1 MRNVNSAADVN
12 ASSVHAPLVRLELFG
27 APRLVKGDVTSRLE
41 RRTAA
46 VLAYLALEGE
56 AVKYQL
62 AGWLWAESQEATAR
76 NNMRQLL
83 RRLRQSAGV
92 EVIEGED
99 RIRLSEHV
107 VADAQ
112 EMQAHAFAGDHA
124 KALEF
129 HDELLE
135 GFEFDDSPD
144 FEAWLL
150 TARES
155 LAALRR
161 SAAAG
166 ESERLE
172 GLGELSAALRFALEH
187 VRLEPLSE
195 EAHRRVMRLH
205 YLTGD
210 RSAAL
215 QAFETLRRTLEIEL
229 GVEPLPETVVLM
241 REIERGATLPVTA
254 APASRTV
261 PLSVLR
267 PPILAGREREW
278 AQLEVAWAAGQFI
291 AVSGEAGSGKSRLM
305 MDFVTSKV
313 PRESV
318 LLLQS
323 RPGDSSVP
331 YSSHA
336 RNWRSMLEQ
345 FKPDLEPWVRQEL
358 ARLVPELGASPG
370 PIRNEAEKLRF
381 FQAKL
386 ESMIA
391 CTRVGLQVL
400 ISDDVQ
406 FTDPASG
413 EASLYMM
420 GAAPA
425 AGLSLRAVYGYRP
438 DEIPESIAVV
448 LRHALDAG
456 VMAHVPLEPL
466 DADGISALLHGLN
479 LPGAADL
486 IAPLARYTGGNPM
499 FVLETVKHLYETGQL
514 ERGWPG
520 RLPPPGKVGALVQR
534 RLERLS
540 ANALHLAQAAG
551 GLKRDFNVELVAE
564 MLGISPLEALSSWS
578 ELEAAQVMTGE
589 RFSHDLVFETV
600 AANTPEATKRWLNR
614 RAAETLEATASDAAR
629 IAGHWL
635 EGGDDARAA
644 PWSQRAAE
652 RAKEAYRFVE
662 AAAFYGDA
670 ARAFEATGDRGA
682 AFAALYER
690 TRLLPNIE
698 GGADETEH
706 LLELATTPRELAL
719 AWHARAL
726 ILEPRGSYADAERAA
741 RQGLTQ
747 LEGAP
752 DADIELDLHEILGTT
767 LWFQRRYPESLESL
781 RRTIALAEAAQNTT
795 RLVNALNDTATVL
808 GNLNRFEEAVELLRR
823 AQVLVVGLED
833 RVTRAE
839 VLTNLARLE
848 AIMGRAASSIA
859 LLLEARSA
867 LHGVDGALGTRVS
880 IAEAL
885 GTSYA
890 TVGKYAL
897 ALEEFDAALPLI
909 RGDAPIPFWAE
920 VLEKD
925 RALLLVSLGALEDA
939 EIALAG
945 FLERENP
952 LRPNRCAALYT
963 LAALRA
969 EQGRTH
975 AHLFQEAEGLLLSTH
990 GDQLLEASYFIAR
1003 SPHLPPADALE
1014 LSQRAEAIAMEADR
1028 PPQRLAAL
1036 IRQAQALLRLNRPEE
1051 ALERCERFLELHK
1064 NSDIAS
1070 LDRNEFLLTHFQTL
1084 QALND
1089 PRASEALR
1097 DALTWVLETARDRVP
1112 PAYRRGFLEDHRT
1125 NRAILEAAKN
1135 AGLEVQVF
1143 S

>member
-1 MRNVNSAADVN
+1 MRIMKP
-12 ASSVHAPLVRLELFG
+12 SVVTTAQAVDAPLVRLELFG
-27 APRLVKGDVTSRLE
+27 APRINKSGVVSKLE

-62 AGWLWAESQEATAR
+62 AGWLWAESAEATAR

-83 RRLRQSAGV
+83 RRLKQASGV
-92 EVIEGED
+92 DIVEGED

-107 VADAQ
+107 VADAS

-129 HDELLE
+129 SGELLE
-135 GFEFDDSPD
+135 GLAYDDSPD

-150 TARES
+150 SAKES
-155 LAALRR
+155 LDALRR
-161 SAAAG
+161 SAATG

-172 GLGELSAALRFALEH
+172 ALGEGSAALRLAFAH

-195 EAHRRVMRLH
+195 EAHRRVMRLQ
-205 YLTGD
+205 YLLGD

-215 QAFETLRRTLEIEL
+215 QTFEVLKRTLQHEL
-229 GVEPLPETVVLM
+229 GVEPLTETVALA
-241 REIERGATLPVTA
+241 REIERGATLPTA
-254 APASRTV
+254 VQLPRTV
-261 PLSVLR
+261 PVSVLR
-267 PPILAGREREW
+267 PPVLAGRAREW
-278 AQLEVAWAAGQFI
+278 AQLEAAWAAGQFVVI
-291 AVSGEAGSGKSRLM
+291 SGEAGSGKSRLM

-318 LLLQS
+318 LLLQA
-323 RPGDSSVP
+323 RPGDVGVP

-336 RNWRSMLEQ
+336 RNWRTMLEQ
-345 FKPDLEPWVRQEL
+345 FKPKLEPWVTREL
-358 ARLVPELGASPG
+358 ARMLPELGESPG
-370 PIRNEAEKLRF
+370 PIQSEAEKLRF

-391 CTRVGLQVL
+391 CTRLGLRVL
-400 ISDDVQ
+400 ISDDVH
-406 FTDPASG
+406 FTDPASR
-413 EASLYMM
+413 EASFFMM
-420 GAAPA
+420 GAGAA
-425 AGLSLRAVYGYRP
+425 AGLTLRALYAYRP
-438 DEIPESIAVV
+438 DEVPADAVAVV
-448 LRHALDAG
+448 RNAVSVG
-456 VMAHVPLEPL
+456 VMSHVQLEPL
-466 DADGISALLHGLN
+466 TTDDIGALLHGLN
-479 LPGAADL
+479 LPGATEL
-486 IAPLARYTGGNPM
+486 IAPLSRYTGGNPM
-499 FVLETVKHLYETGQL
+499 FVLETIKHLFETGQL

-540 ANALHLAQAAG
+540 ANALHLTQAAG
-551 GLKRDFNVELVAE
+551 VLKRDFNVELIAKV
-564 MLGISPLEALSSWS
+564 LGISPLEALNSWA
-578 ELEAAQVMTGE
+578 ELEVAQVMTGE

-600 AANTPEATKRWLNR
+600 AANTPEATRRWLNR
-614 RAAETLEATASDAAR
+614 RAAETLETTSSDAAR

-635 EGGDDARAA
+635 EGGDEARAA
-644 PWSQRAAE
+644 PWLQRAAE

-670 ARAFEATGDRGA
+670 ARAFEVTGDRGA

-690 TRLLPNIE
+690 TRLLPNIQ
-698 GGADETEH
+698 GGGDETEP

-726 ILEPRGSYADAERAA
+726 ILEPRGLYDEAERAA

-747 LEGAP
+747 LERAP

-781 RRTIALAEAAQNTT
+781 RRTIALAEATNNTI
-795 RLVNALNDTATVL
+795 RWVNALNDTATVL
-808 GNLNRFEEAVELLRR
+808 ANLNRFDEAVELLRR
-823 AQVLVVGLED
+823 AQVLAPRLED

-848 AIMGRAASSIA
+848 AMMGRAASSIE
-859 LLLEARSA
+859 LLLEARGA
-867 LHGVDGALGTRVS
+867 LHEVDGALGTRVS
-880 IAEAL
+880 VAEAL

-897 ALEEFDAALPLI
+897 ALEEIDAALPLT
-909 RGDAPIPFWAE
+909 RGESPIPFWEE

-945 FLERENP
+945 FLERENA
-952 LRPNRCAALYT
+952 LNSNRCTALYT

-975 AHLFQEAEGLLLSTH
+975 EHLFLEAERLLASRH
-990 GDQLLEASYFIAR
+990 GDLSLEASYWVAR
-1003 SPHLPPADALE
+1003 CPSLPPAEALE
-1014 LSQRAEAIAMEADR
+1014 KSQRADAIAARTDR
-1028 PPQRLAAL
+1028 PPQRLASVL
-1036 IRQAQALLRLNRPEE
+1036 RQAQASLRLNRLEE
-1051 ALERCERFLELHK
+1051 ALERCESFLELRK
-1064 NSDIAS
+1064 NSDIAT
-1070 LDRNEFLLTHFQTL
+1070 LDHNAFLLTYFQTL
-1084 QALND
+1084 KTLND
-1089 PRASEALR
+1089 PRAATALQH
-1097 DALTWVLETARDRVP
+1097 AVSWVLETARDHVP
-1112 PAYRRGFLEDHRT
+1112 PTYRRGFLEDHRT
-1125 NRAILEAAKN
+1125 NKAILEAARS
-1135 AGLEVQVF
+1135 AGFEVQVF